1 MSDTFL
7 YLSGLAGNAVT
18 IWLAFWAI
26 RRKYELDHKLDRTA
40 RFVRWSMVSIGFA
53 VAFIG
58 FAVALL
64 PGNQLGVVR
73 LSAGALLIAFLA
85 WPNLAYHSTRLLRRW
100 GFLPSSLTGAGDEE
114 TR

>member
-26 RRKYELDHKLDRTA
+26 RRKYELDHELDRTA

-53 VAFIG
+53 VA
-58 FAVALL
+58 LL
-64 PGNQLGVVR
+64 PGNQLGLVR

-100 GFLPSSLTGAGDEE
+100 GLLPSSLTGAGDEE